1 MERGVLLLIT
11 SCYWA
16 IAVLE
21 SAQTPLQ
28 HFVDDADAD
37 VDDGVGPV
45 TLKLVETAVA
55 GAVVGLERSREAA
68 YLD

>member
-1 MERGVLLLIT
+1 MSLP
-11 SCYWA
+11 
-16 IAVLE
+16 
-21 SAQTPLQ
+21 TPLQ

-37 VDDGVGPV
+37 ADDGVGPV